1 MSSYGPV
8 WHFPNF
14 FRIGKEKGEERACFP
29 SFSCFVPA
37 FHLRHAEKWGM
48 VT

>member
-14 FRIGKEKGEERACFP
+14 FRIEKEIGGRKGLFP
-29 SFSCFVPA
+29 FLFVFCSRFSPET
-37 FHLRHAEKWGM
+37 REKWGM